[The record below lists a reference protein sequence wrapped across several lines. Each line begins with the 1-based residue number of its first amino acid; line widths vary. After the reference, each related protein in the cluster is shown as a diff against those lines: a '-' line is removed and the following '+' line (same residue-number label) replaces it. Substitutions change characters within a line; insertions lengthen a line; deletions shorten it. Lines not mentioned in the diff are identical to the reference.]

1 MLDDLELPLVQ
12 ELSIFDR
19 RMLAEHKP
27 PGMDGSLLQNM
38 GRRPTCILLWG
49 VTLGEDSRTFMESLD
64 QLFRAGEP
72 VPFVADITADTAIET
87 VVIDDLKFQELAGKT
102 DRFAYVLTL
111 REHQAPLEPEDV
123 SGIDTDLLDEALGQ
137 IEDLVTGLDAAR
149 AFAEGLSRFIPQ
161 LGGMLGELER
171 RRNST

>member
-19 RMLAEHKP
+19 RMLAELKP

-49 VTLGEDSRTFMESLD
+49 LALGDESRTFMESLD
-64 QLFRAGEP
+64 QMFRAGES

-87 VVIDDLKFQELAGKT
+87 VVIDDVRFQELAGKT

-111 REHQAPLEPEDV
+111 REHQVPLEPEDV
-123 SGIDTDLLDEALGQ
+123 SGVDTDLLGEALGQ
-137 IEDLVTGLDAAR
+137 IQDLVTGLGAAT

-161 LGGMLGELER
+161 LGDMLSELEN